1 VHVLAPNDELEKLMI
16 IHWNHFADVRV
27 PDGRVQEVRVLA
39 QLCWVQRSQM
49 CFVKVRQLLALE
61 VDILRHACCELEAAS
76 VGPGNAI

>member
-16 IHWNHFADVRV
+16 THWNHFADVRV

-49 CFVKVRQLLALE
+49 CFVKVRQLRTLE
-61 VDILRHACCELEAAS
+61 VHVLRHAYCGPEAAS
-76 VGPGNAI
+76 VGTGSAI